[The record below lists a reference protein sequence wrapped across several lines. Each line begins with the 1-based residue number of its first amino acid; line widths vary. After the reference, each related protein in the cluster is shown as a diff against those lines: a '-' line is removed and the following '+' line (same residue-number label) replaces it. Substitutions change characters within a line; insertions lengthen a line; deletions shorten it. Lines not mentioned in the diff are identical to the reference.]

1 MDAPLKKAADT
12 VTTPVRRLYRAL
24 ADAIDI
30 AWYVLRRF
38 DGDNGYQAA
47 SALTYT
53 ALLAVVPLLTVTF
66 GLFSAFPAFDR
77 VREAAQGL
85 IVRSLVP
92 SLGDVVLSYVNDFV
106 ANAATLTGF
115 GVIFL
120 AVTVLLLFNTIEGAF
135 NAIWRAAEPR
145 PVIMRLLSFWAVLTM
160 TPLILAASL
169 SAASGLLPDGSG
181 NALVGGDGA
190 WGLMLG
196 RAVPAVLEAIA
207 FAVLY
212 ISIPNRSVRWQ
223 DAVAGAV
230 VVTLLLE
237 AAKSGFGYYIGA
249 FPTNQVIY
257 GALAVV
263 PIFLLWL
270 YLLWSIVLFGAELA
284 AGLPEWRAGRIT
296 QSGPEGLLTG
306 QRLVV
311 ALAILDELRRAS
323 KLGVGLRRS
332 TLVSRVPVGAVIIDG
347 MLERLR
353 RAHWVARTVK
363 GAWIASRDL
372 REATLYDLQ
381 KALGSGLR
389 GNLRAVGQ
397 LSAPWQNR
405 LADLVDRAEAAD
417 SDILGI
423 PLAELLEGTR
433 PAVAGETGRG
443 SPGS

>member
-1 MDAPLKKAADT
+1 MDAPLKVMTSPFRKGWG
-12 VTTPVRRLYRAL
+12 RL
-24 ADAIDI
+24 ADAAEI
-30 AWYVLRRF
+30 AWYALRRF
-38 DGDNGYQAA
+38 DADNGYQAA

-77 VREAAQGL
+77 VQAAAQGL

-92 SLGDVVLSYVNDFV
+92 TLGDVVLSYLNDFV
-106 ANAATLTGF
+106 TNARALTGF

-145 PVIMRLLSFWAVLTM
+145 PVVMRLLSFWAVLTM

-169 SAASGLLPDGSG
+169 SAASGLLPDGSSVE
-181 NALVGGDGA
+181 LVGGDGA
-190 WGLMLG
+190 LGWALG
-196 RAVPAVLEAIA
+196 RAVPAALELVA
-207 FAVLY
+207 FLLLY

-223 DAVAGAV
+223 DAAIGSL
-230 VVTLLLE
+230 VVTVLLE
-237 AAKSGFGYYIGA
+237 TAKYGFGAYIGE
-249 FPTNQVIY
+249 FPTNQAIY

-296 QSGPEGLLTG
+296 RSGPEGLLTG

-311 ALAILDELRRAS
+311 ALAILGELRQAS

-332 TLVSRVPVGAVIIDG
+332 TLVQRVPVGAVIIDG

-353 RAHWVARTVK
+353 NAHWVVRSAK

-381 KALGSGLR
+381 KSLGSGLR
-389 GNLRAVGQ
+389 GNLRAIGQ
-397 LSAPWQNR
+397 LTLPWQDR
-405 LADLVDRAEAAD
+405 LADLVERAEAAD
-417 SDILGI
+417 REIMGI
-423 PLAELLEGTR
+423 ALADLLDGAAGTDQR
-433 PAVAGETGRG
+433 SGSCDSAAQSRG
-443 SPGS
+443 S